1 MALTNLDM
9 DVLRTLAV
17 AMERGSFAQAAERL
31 GRSQSAVSLQMRK
44 LEGQVGQ
51 TLFRKAGRHLA
62 LTEAGDVV
70 LGYAKRILELNDE
83 AVAAVKG
90 LAVEGTVRL
99 GLHQDFAEAW
109 LPAALASFARAHPAV
124 QVSAEIERK
133 HVLLERL
140 GQGRLDLAL
149 VFGNEPAPGPG
160 ITATKIAEL
169 PMGWIATSAY
179 QRPTDALPL
188 VLFEAPCV
196 FRDAALAALERARVP
211 WRLVLTS
218 PSLAGLWAA
227 AGAGLGVTVRTKLSL
242 PPGLSVID
250 GLPALPTVP
259 LTLHCVRDPS
269 PAVARLR
276 DILLDVLATG
286 LPDAA
291 RAA

>member
-1 MALTNLDM
+1 MVLTNLDM

-17 AMERGSFAQAAERL
+17 AMERGSFAQAAQRL

-51 TLFRKAGRHLA
+51 TLFRKAGRGLA

-70 LGYAKRILELNDE
+70 LGYARRILELNDE
-83 AVAAVKG
+83 AVTAVKG

-109 LPAALASFARAHPAV
+109 LPSALAGFARAHPSV
-124 QVSAEIERK
+124 HVSAEVERNA
-133 HVLLERL
+133 VLLERL
-140 GQGRLDLAL
+140 GQGRLDLVL
-149 VFGNEPAPGPG
+149 VFGAAPAPGPC
-160 ITATKIAEL
+160 ITTTKIAEL
-169 PMGWIATSAY
+169 PMGWIATTDY
-179 QRPTDALPL
+179 RRPADALPL

-211 WRLVLTS
+211 WRLALTS

-227 AGAGLGVTVRTKLSL
+227 AGAGLGVTVRTRLSL
-242 PPGLSVID
+242 PRGLTLVD
-250 GLPALPTVP
+250 GMPKLPKVP
-259 LTLHCVRDPS
+259 LTLHCVSDPS

-276 DILLDVLATG
+276 DILLEVLADG
-286 LPDAA
+286 LPNEASA
-291 RAA
+291 